1 MTGISLFLLGII
13 AISNFGLLT
22 ILILDRNGQNGK
34 EHPPHAGKEP
44 PPPVDP
50 IISETSIGKSTFNIE
65 DYEER
70 MKKAEEKAQ
79 KMTAM
84 IDRLEGDVRLRDVE
98 FTNPEDTPSNTETEE
113 AFVPRKFSRMT
124 PEEESAAFEDVRIDD
139 VEPDMV
145 SAPSASG
152 ISLEE
157 LESSVTT
164 AMNSNASVEEKVR
177 AGRILNSFADTNF
190 MDQLTMVEEVQK
202 GVLECIRAE
211 YRKEM
216 VGDNKI
222 RRQPR
227 KSRPPVIP
235 DNINDF
241 NPVDLLKR

>member
-34 EHPPHAGKEP
+34 EQPPPASKEP

-65 DYEER
+65 NYEER
-70 MKKAEEKAQ
+70 MKKAEEKVQ
-79 KMTAM
+79 KKTAM

-98 FTNPEDTPSNTETEE
+98 FTNPEDTPTKTETEE
-113 AFVPRKFSRMT
+113 EFVPRKFSRMT

-157 LESSVTT
+157 LESSVNT
-164 AMNSNASVEEKVR
+164 AMNPNASVEEKVR

-190 MDQLTMVEEVQK
+190 MDRLTTVEEVQK

-227 KSRPPVIP
+227 KSKPPVIP

-241 NPVDLLKR
+241 NPADLLKG

>member
-22 ILILDRNGQNGK
+22 ILILDRKGQNGK
-34 EHPPHAGKEP
+34 EQLPPAGKEP

-50 IISETSIGKSTFNIE
+50 KNSETSIGKSTFNIE

-70 MKKAEEKAQ
+70 MKKAEEKVQ

-98 FTNPEDTPSNTETEE
+98 FTNPEDTPTNTETEE
-113 AFVPRKFSRMT
+113 EFVPRKFSRMT

-152 ISLEE
+152 ISMEE
-157 LESSVTT
+157 LESSVNT
-164 AMNSNASVEEKVR
+164 AMNPNASVEEKVR

-190 MDQLTMVEEVQK
+190 MDRLTTVEEVQK

-222 RRQPR
+222 RRQPW
-227 KSRPPVIP
+227 KSKPPVIP

-241 NPVDLLKR
+241 NPADLLKR

>member
-34 EHPPHAGKEP
+34 EQPPPAGKEP

-70 MKKAEEKAQ
+70 MKKADGKVQ

-98 FTNPEDTPSNTETEE
+98 FTNPEDTPTKTETEE
-113 AFVPRKFSRMT
+113 EFVPRKFSSMT

-157 LESSVTT
+157 LESSVNT
-164 AMNSNASVEEKVR
+164 AMNPNASVEEKVR

-190 MDQLTMVEEVQK
+190 MDRLTTVEEVQK

-227 KSRPPVIP
+227 KSKPPVIP

-241 NPVDLLKR
+241 NPADLLKR

>member
-34 EHPPHAGKEP
+34 EQPPNAGKEP

-70 MKKAEEKAQ
+70 MKKAEEKVQ
-79 KMTAM
+79 IMTAM
-84 IDRLEGDVRLRDVE
+84 IDRLEGDVGLRDVE
-98 FTNPEDTPSNTETEE
+98 FTNPEDTPTNTETEE
-113 AFVPRKFSRMT
+113 EFVPRKFSRMT

-152 ISLEE
+152 ISMEE
-157 LESSVTT
+157 LESSVNT
-164 AMNSNASVEEKVR
+164 AMNPNASVEEKVR

-190 MDQLTMVEEVQK
+190 MDRLTTVEEVQK

-222 RRQPR
+222 RRQSR
-227 KSRPPVIP
+227 KSKPPVIP

-241 NPVDLLKR
+241 NPADLLKR

>member
-34 EHPPHAGKEP
+34 EQPPPAGKEP

-70 MKKAEEKAQ
+70 MKKAEGKVQ

-157 LESSVTT
+157 LESSVNT
-164 AMNSNASVEEKVR
+164 AMNPNASVEEKVW

-190 MDQLTMVEEVQK
+190 MDRLTTVEEVQK

-227 KSRPPVIP
+227 KSKPPVIP

-241 NPVDLLKR
+241 NPADLLKR

>member
-34 EHPPHAGKEP
+34 EQPPPASKEP

-70 MKKAEEKAQ
+70 MKKAEEKVQ

-98 FTNPEDTPSNTETEE
+98 FTNPEDTTTKTETEE
-113 AFVPRKFSRMT
+113 EFVPRKFSRMT

-157 LESSVTT
+157 LESSVNTV
-164 AMNSNASVEEKVR
+164 MNPNASVEEKVR

-190 MDQLTMVEEVQK
+190 MDRLTTVEEVQK

-227 KSRPPVIP
+227 KSKPPVIP

-241 NPVDLLKR
+241 NPADLLKG

>member
-22 ILILDRNGQNGK
+22 ILILDRKGQNGK
-34 EHPPHAGKEP
+34 EQLPPVGKEP

-50 IISETSIGKSTFNIE
+50 KNSETSIGKSTFNIE

-70 MKKAEEKAQ
+70 MKKAEEKVQ

-98 FTNPEDTPSNTETEE
+98 FTNPEDNPTNTETEE
-113 AFVPRKFSRMT
+113 EFVPRKFSRMT

-152 ISLEE
+152 ISMEE
-157 LESSVTT
+157 LESSVNT
-164 AMNSNASVEEKVR
+164 AMNPNASVEEKVR

-190 MDQLTMVEEVQK
+190 MDRLTTVEEVQK
-202 GVLECIRAE
+202 GVLDCIRAE

-222 RRQPR
+222 RRPPR
-227 KSRPPVIP
+227 KSKPPVIP

-241 NPVDLLKR
+241 NPADLLKR